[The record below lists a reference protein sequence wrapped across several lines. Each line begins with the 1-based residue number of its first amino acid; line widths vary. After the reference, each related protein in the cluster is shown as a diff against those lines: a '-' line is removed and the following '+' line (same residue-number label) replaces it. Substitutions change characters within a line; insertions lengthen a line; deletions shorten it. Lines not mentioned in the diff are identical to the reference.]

1 MGLLQFAHMF
11 LQRVEI
17 QGFKSFAQKAVFE
30 FQPPTD
36 GARTITAIVGPN
48 GSGKSNFADAVRWVL
63 GEQSMKT
70 LRGKKSEDVI
80 FAGSDKKSRM
90 GYAEVTLHLVN
101 EEPKK
106 PVAGEDLD
114 WIDLPEI
121 VLSRRLYR
129 DGDGEYYING
139 AKARLSDIQLLLAK
153 AHFGQKSYT
162 VIGQGLIDQI
172 LMVTPKER
180 KEFFDEAA
188 GVKEFQLKRH
198 QALLKLH
205 ATRENIAQAETLLRE
220 IEPRLRSLQRA
231 VKRLEER
238 AAIEER
244 LRTLQRAYY
253 GTVWHDLHANAERV
267 RGGVRADESQLVGV
281 RGVYDATL
289 LELRKLEIEETQSE
303 VIIGFQREYEQL
315 SGERGRLREE
325 ELRLRTALEVSH
337 VRAEV
342 AAQVS
347 WAPLPLTKIIEELE
361 SLKDVQHAIAKRI
374 RAAKSLNEVLVIL
387 DEFDAI
393 GARTEMLV
401 KRLQRPAPEVPAMR
415 AALPQDPKVLEQI
428 EENQKSVLVI
438 DGKLKELSESMHKE
452 SHREQEKK
460 SQFFAVQRRLQDEQ
474 RAMHEIEQR
483 LSGRKIELAK
493 FETRAEGLREE
504 MRLEIPDLQEEVLR
518 ERPVENI
525 ATADQ
530 AQRELFSLKHQLDLI
545 GGIDPEVMK
554 EFEETNTRFTFL
566 SEQLGD
572 LSSALTNTES
582 TIQDFDE
589 ILKTRREE
597 ALVIL
602 NTLFQEFFSALFRG
616 GTARLVPIY
625 ADPRTTANGSSAD
638 GSAPDDSETEEDAE
652 ELLEEQRKVSQGPIL
667 IGIDIHAQPPGKRIK
682 DISVLSGGERAMTS
696 VALLCAIMAS
706 NPSPFVVLDEVDAAL
721 DEANSIRY
729 ADILEK
735 LAEKTQFI
743 VITHNRATMGKGDI
757 LYGVTMGEDGVSQLL
772 SVKFA
777 EAERWA
783 K

>member
-1 MGLLQFAHMF
+1 MF
-11 LQRVEI
+11 LKRVEI
-17 QGFKSFAQKAVFE
+17 QGFKSFASKVVFE
-30 FQPPTD
+30 FQEPTAD
-36 GARTITAIVGPN
+36 KRSLTAIVGPN

-80 FAGSDKKSRM
+80 FAGSDKKARL
-90 GYAEVTLHLVN
+90 GYAEVSVHLVN
-101 EEPKK
+101 ETADVPSEG
-106 PVAGEDLD
+106 AEYD
-114 WIDLPEI
+114 WMNVPELVI
-121 VLSRRLYR
+121 ARRLYR

-153 AHFGQKSYT
+153 AHFGQKTYT

-172 LMVTPKER
+172 LLVSPRER

-188 GVKEFQLKRH
+188 GVKEYQLKRH

-205 ATRENIAQAETLLRE
+205 ATRENIAQAENLLKE

-238 AAIEER
+238 EAVEER
-244 LRTLQRAYY
+244 LRSLQKQYY
-253 GTVWHDLHANAERV
+253 GTVWHDLHARIADVTRACAVDEAQLKEV
-267 RGGVRADESQLVGV
+267 RGG
-281 RGVYDATL
+281 YDAML
-289 LELRKLEIEETQSE
+289 ADLHKLEVEETQSE
-303 VIIGFQREYEQL
+303 VIIGFQREYEGL
-315 SGERGRLREE
+315 SKQRGVLRED
-325 ELRLRTALEVSH
+325 ELRLKTALEVSR
-337 VRAEV
+337 VRREV
-342 AAQVS
+342 QVQVS

-361 SLKDVQHAIAKRI
+361 AVKSLQRDFSARL
-374 RAAKSLNEVLVIL
+374 RAATTVEAVGKIL
-387 DEFDAI
+387 DEFDSMSE
-393 GARTEMLV
+393 RTEQLV
-401 KRLQRPAPEVPAMR
+401 KRLQRPAPEVEKHQEMPA
-415 AALPQDPKVLEQI
+415 DPKVEAQLLEMQ
-428 EENQKSVLVI
+428 ESVLII
-438 DGKLKELSESMHKE
+438 DSQLKELSEKMHGE

-474 RAMHEIEQR
+474 RKMHDIEQR
-483 LSGRKIELAK
+483 VSGRKIDLAK
-493 FETRAEGLREE
+493 FETRLESVREE
-504 MRLEIPDLQEEVLR
+504 MRMEIPHLVDEVLAA
-518 ERPVENI
+518 RPAE
-525 ATADQ
+525 ALGAAADQ
-530 AQRELFSLKHQLDLI
+530 AQRELFSLKHQLELI
-545 GGIDPEVMK
+545 GGIDPEVLK
-554 EFEETNTRFTFL
+554 EYEETNTRFTFL

-572 LSSALTNTES
+572 LSGALANTET
-582 TIQDFDE
+582 TIKDFDE

-597 ALVIL
+597 ALKTL
-602 NTLFQEFFSALFRG
+602 NVLFQEFFATLFKG
-616 GTARLVPIY
+616 GTAKLVPIY
-625 ADPRTTANGSSAD
+625 ADPRD
-638 GSAPDDSETEEDAE
+638 ELKAPRDEETEEDVEEVAE
-652 ELLEEQRKVSQGPIL
+652 ERAEGVSREPVL
-667 IGIDIHAQPPGKRIK
+667 VGIDIQAQPPGKRIK

-757 LYGVTMGEDGVSQLL
+757 LYGVTMGDDGASQLL
-772 SVKFA
+772 SVKFK

>member
-1 MGLLQFAHMF
+1 MF
-11 LQRVEI
+11 LKRVEI
-17 QGFKSFAQKAVFE
+17 QGFKSFATKVVFE
-30 FQPPTD
+30 FQEPTAA
-36 GARTITAIVGPN
+36 ARSITAIVGPN
-48 GSGKSNFADAVRWVL
+48 GSGKSNLADAIRWVL

-80 FAGSDKKSRM
+80 FAGSDKKARL
-90 GYAEVTLHLVN
+90 GYAEVSVHLVN
-101 EEPKK
+101 E
-106 PVAGEDLD
+106 AGDAPAEGGEYD
-114 WIDLPEI
+114 WMNVPEI
-121 VLSRRLYR
+121 VIARRLYR

-139 AKARLSDIQLLLAK
+139 NKARLSDIQMLLAK
-153 AHFGQKSYT
+153 AHFGQKTYT

-172 LMVTPKER
+172 LLVSPRER

-188 GVKEFQLKRH
+188 GVKEYQLKRH

-205 ATRENIAQAETLLRE
+205 ATRENIAQAENLLKE

-238 AAIEER
+238 EAVEER
-244 LRTLQRAYY
+244 LRSLQKQYY
-253 GTVWHDLHANAERV
+253 GSVWHDLNSRV
-267 RGGVRADESQLVGV
+267 VDLQRACGVDEAQLKEIRGG
-281 RGVYDATL
+281 YDAML
-289 LELRKLEIEETQSE
+289 SELHKLEVEETQSD
-303 VIIGFQREYEQL
+303 VIIGLQREYETL
-315 SGERGRLREE
+315 SKKRGSLREE
-325 ELRLRTALEVSH
+325 ELRLKTALEVAH
-337 VRAEV
+337 VRREV
-342 AAQVS
+342 QVA

-361 SLKDVQHAIAKRI
+361 AVKTMQRDFSKRL
-374 RAAKSLNEVLVIL
+374 RAAATVEAVGKIL
-387 DEFDAI
+387 DEFDALSE
-393 GARTEMLV
+393 RTEQLV
-401 KRLQRPAPEVPAMR
+401 KRLQRPAPEEPKDEKIPA
-415 AALPQDPKVLEQI
+415 DPKVAAMI
-428 EENQKSVLVI
+428 EETQEAILLI
-438 DGKLKELSESMHKE
+438 DSELKQVSEKMQVE

-474 RAMHEIEQR
+474 RKIHEVEQR
-483 LSGRKIELAK
+483 LSGRKIDVAK
-493 FETRAEGLREE
+493 YETRLESVREE
-504 MRLEIPDLQEEVLR
+504 MRMEIPAMVEEVLAA
-518 ERPVENI
+518 RP
-525 ATADQ
+525 ADALVSTEQ
-530 AQRELFSLKHQLDLI
+530 AQRELFSLKHQLELI

-554 EFEETNTRFTFL
+554 EYEETNSRYTFL

-572 LSSALTNTES
+572 LSGALANTET
-582 TIQDFDE
+582 TIKDFDE

-597 ALVIL
+597 ALGTL
-602 NTLFQEFFSALFRG
+602 NVLFQEFFATLFRG
-616 GTARLVPIY
+616 GSAKLVPIY
-625 ADPRTTANGSSAD
+625 ADPRD
-638 GSAPDDSETEEDAE
+638 ELKAPKDDESEEDVEEAAE
-652 ELLEEQRKVSQGPIL
+652 EREEGVSREPVL
-667 IGIDIHAQPPGKRIK
+667 VGIDIQAQPPGKRIK

-777 EAERWA
+777 EAQRWA